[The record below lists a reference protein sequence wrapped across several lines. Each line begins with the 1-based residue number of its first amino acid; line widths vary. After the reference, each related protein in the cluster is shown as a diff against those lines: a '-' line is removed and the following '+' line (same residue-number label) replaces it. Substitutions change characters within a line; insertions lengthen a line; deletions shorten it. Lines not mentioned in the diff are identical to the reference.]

1 MTKYP
6 IFKNKMSLIA
16 SGLFVV
22 LTIWWLTLS
31 PFQTTDLDTLTH
43 KRYIWGS
50 TYQVIALWGAICGF
64 VISKFWGG
72 TKSVMGRSVIAFS
85 VGLLLQVLGQSFYS
99 YYNLFAQIEAPYPS
113 FGDVGY
119 FGSIFAY
126 IYGVS
131 LLARASGVKVS
142 LKSYSNQAKAVM
154 IPLLLLLFSYS
165 FFLINYEY
173 DFGNKLKI
181 FLDFGYPLG
190 QAFYVSLAILTFLL
204 SKKFLG
210 GMMKGPILFLLIAL
224 IVQYFSDF
232 NFLYQASQETWY
244 VGGIGDFLYM
254 LSYFVMAL
262 SLIHIGNVFK
272 TIQTKT

>member
-1 MTKYP
+1 
-6 IFKNKMSLIA
+6 
-16 SGLFVV
+16 
-22 LTIWWLTLS
+22 
-31 PFQTTDLDTLTH
+31 
-43 KRYIWGS
+43 
-50 TYQVIALWGAICGF
+50 
-64 VISKFWGG
+64 
-72 TKSVMGRSVIAFS
+72 
-85 VGLLLQVLGQSFYS
+85 
-99 YYNLFAQIEAPYPS
+99 
-113 FGDVGY
+113 
-119 FGSIFAY
+119 
-126 IYGVS
+126 
-131 LLARASGVKVS
+131 
-142 LKSYSNQAKAVM
+142 M